1 MVREISLYSTNSKL
15 VDINPLEKLTLT
27 IISLIGASYI
37 NNNYLLIINIL
48 IFIILNSLSKN
59 PISMVNRF
67 IIIAM
72 FFGVFTSISLW
83 WQGYDYIYIL
93 TLLLRGIN
101 GALSISFLT
110 LTTPINHI
118 IFLMSKSKWT
128 RDVGD
133 IMKSME
139 RFIIVIEE
147 DFSITFKAIK
157 SRAGF
162 CGFKNSIIDFGRA
175 CGLVFKSLIYRWRE
189 INLSLK
195 NRCYVGR
202 HNYYYQFNSNKYR
215 VVLIGFYF
223 ILMILCCFI

>member
-1 MVREISLYSTNSKL
+1 MVREISLYSTNSRL
-15 VDINPLEKLTLT
+15 VDIHPLEKLSLT
-27 IISLIGASYI
+27 IISLVGASYI

-48 IFIILNSLSKN
+48 IFIILNNLSKN
-59 PISMVNRF
+59 PISMVNKF
-67 IIIAM
+67 IIIAL
-72 FFGVFTSISLW
+72 FFGTFTSISLW
-83 WQGYDYIYIL
+83 WQGYGYIYIL

-101 GALSISFLT
+101 GALSISFLA

-128 RDVGD
+128 RDIGD

-139 RFIIVIEE
+139 RFIIIIEE
-147 DFSITFKAIK
+147 DFSTTFKAIK

-162 CGFKNSIIDFGRA
+162 GGFKNSIMDFGRA
-175 CGLVFKSLIYRWRE
+175 CGLVCKSLIFRWRE

-195 NRCYVGR
+195 NRCYIGK
-202 HNYYYQFNSNKYR
+202 HNYYYQFNSNKSR

-223 ILMILCCFI
+223 ILMILCCCI